1 MIERCAR
8 SYRLARPGGRRGSRL
23 RIQGKHQENTKRI
36 RSKYEANTKTPPEL
50 PARRCLADG
59 LKVALRAGITP
70 EPGFYP
76 CTYWVWAL
84 SLLNI
89 YGKSI
94 NQITNRRITRGNRW
108 PDKETGC

>member
-8 SYRLARPGGRRGSRL
+8 SYRLARPGCRRGSRL
-23 RIQGKHQENTKRI
+23 RIQG
-36 RSKYEANTKTPPEL
+36 KYEANTKTPPEL

-76 CTYWVWAL
+76 CTYWVLAL